1 MTIVIPTMHISNPQL
16 NDISEMIVYVLR
28 HFTSIPSGI
37 SNTFS
42 DEEISFHK
50 LAAEAENDPK
60 ALSSITADVLR
71 KTYTNLFPNSEVSVQ
86 CTPNVIDESR
96 YALAIEVQVIT
107 GDDIVQLQN
116 YIKVNENKQVKL
128 EF

>member
-1 MTIVIPTMHISNPQL
+1 
-16 NDISEMIVYVLR
+16 MIVYVLR